1 MSFDPHDKEF
11 EHWLRDHA
19 ERHRLF
25 ADESTWE
32 GIQRK
37 LNRRRWFPLVFSL
50 LLITG
55 GAVSWMMITN
65 PVDSTARHASSRIAS
80 AQQQRS
86 VNANTASETT
96 STEQPPPFKKVG
108 KRATD
113 KSDAWAFLPWK
124 ESETTGIVEDPS
136 EEINNLSATMQQE
149 NILLDASVEPS
160 MRTLA
165 RSTSN
170 ASTEDHTPTNSL
182 PLHIDVTNETTLTQ
196 VDPSVSEPSEQKQ
209 SEAITTGITPEQIQS
224 IESVVNAY
232 KGKRTRKS
240 WQVQFSVS
248 PTVSYRKLIEDTEA
262 LQVARSA
269 MSATPAMAV
278 PEFESV
284 VKHKPDLGMQVGLS
298 VNRQLTDR
306 IAFVGG
312 LQFNVNK
319 YDIRAYSGTRE
330 VATVGLSNGGNTGS
344 VSSYTYY
351 RSSGGTWANWLANF
365 YFTASA
371 PVGFQVKL
379 AKNKKWNWGVGSTL
393 QPTYILSKQVYL
405 LSADYKNYLEMPS
418 LVRRWNLNGQVETFI
433 GFEGKKMRYT
443 LGPQARYQILSS
455 FDKAYPVQEHLFD
468 IGIKFG
474 IGL

>member
-1 MSFDPHDKEF
+1 MPFEQHDKEL

-25 ADESTWE
+25 PEESTWE

-55 GAVSWMMITN
+55 GAVSWVMITN
-65 PVDSTARHASSRIAS
+65 PADPSARYASGPMAS
-80 AQQQRS
+80 LQQQHTKTT
-86 VNANTASETT
+86 TATT
-96 STEQPPPFKKVG
+96 QDSHEQSPPFKIAAQPSSE
-108 KRATD
+108 RPAD
-113 KSDAWAFLPWK
+113 WAFIRWT
-124 ESETTGIVEDPS
+124 SNEDPS
-136 EEINNLSATMQQE
+136 IVDQEADATNHLSLNNQEEHTVPELYKE
-149 NILLDASVEPS
+149 
-160 MRTLA
+160 
-165 RSTSN
+165 ST
-170 ASTEDHTPTNSL
+170 AKTTVKPQPVTPTEKLVSETAD
-182 PLHIDVTNETTLTQ
+182 PAHIDVPGETELNKTTPSTA
-196 VDPSVSEPSEQKQ
+196 DPSAIKQ
-209 SEAITTGITPEQIQS
+209 PDATPTGITPEQIQT
-224 IESVVNAY
+224 IESVVNTY
-232 KGKRTRKS
+232 KGKRTKKS
-240 WQVQFSVS
+240 WQVQFSIS

-262 LQVARSA
+262 LQAARSA
-269 MSATPAMAV
+269 MSAAPVMAV

-284 VKHKPDLGMQVGLS
+284 VKHKPDLGMQIGVS

-306 IAFVGG
+306 VAFVGG

-319 YDIRAYSGTRE
+319 YDIKAYPGTRE
-330 VATVGLSNGGNTGS
+330 VATVGLSNGGNAGS

-379 AKNKKWNWGVGSTL
+379 AGNKKWNWGVGSTL

-455 FDKAYPVQEHLFD
+455 FEKSYPVQEHLFD
-468 IGIKFG
+468 IGIKLG